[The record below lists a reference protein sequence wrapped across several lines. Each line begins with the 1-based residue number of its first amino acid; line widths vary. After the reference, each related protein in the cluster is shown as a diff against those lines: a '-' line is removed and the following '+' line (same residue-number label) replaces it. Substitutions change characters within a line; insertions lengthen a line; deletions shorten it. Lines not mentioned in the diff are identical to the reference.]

1 MDTIDWG
8 SDWEDPDQ
16 HLNTLPYQRY
26 RRSYEDIRL
35 LEIEF
40 KAVLVTGFRSFQVTK
55 IVHRF
60 TKPTT
65 NEISDGVVGWNG
77 QYSIQQC
84 KGAFFRELY
93 CHSVRHGITEKF
105 KLKRLWDL
113 LLFEKDDFLNI
124 LIRRFHR
131 LNTSWVTTQIPVLTI
146 LPSARDD
153 SPQEFGMDEVE

>member
-8 SDWEDPDQ
+8 SDWEEPDQ
-16 HLNTLPYQRY
+16 HSNTFPYQRY
-26 RRSYEDIRL
+26 QRSFENIQL

-40 KAVLVTGFRSFQVTK
+40 KAVRATGFRSFQVTK
-55 IVHRF
+55 IRHRF

-65 NEISDGVVGWNG
+65 NEISDGVVGLNG
-77 QYSIQQC
+77 RYSIAQC
-84 KGAFFRELY
+84 KRAFFRELY
-93 CHSVRHGITEKF
+93 SHSVRHGMAEKY
-105 KLKRLWDL
+105 KLKRLWHL

-131 LNTSWVTTQIPVLTI
+131 LNTSWVSTQIPVLTI

-153 SPQEFGMDEVE
+153 SPREFGMDGVD